1 MSRELTEKKRRN
13 ITPSKGVVEPKMTQ
27 PPYRDYRTPYTGNTQ
42 AVFTEADG
50 KKIVTTH
57 YLLNAFIKNVK
68 NGTHKVES
76 KAEFDKQWLSV
87 LGKSASEIL
96 EPEGFTKQDYAD
108 YIHEYNEP
116 VNNNYSY
123 TFSSNGTMIYEPV
136 DFKVTKINKTYGF
149 TRQDTGECCNFTIV
163 KDGNGGF
170 TYKLQELDYF
180 NLPEWVG
187 GWWRKDTILNNR
199 THERLKVS

>member
-13 ITPSKGVVEPKMTQ
+13 IRGDKAVVEQETIQEPYQDPK
-27 PPYRDYRTPYTGNTQ
+27 TPYTGNTQ
-42 AVFTEADG
+42 NIFTEVEG
-50 KKIVTTH
+50 KRIISTH

-76 KAEFDKQWLSV
+76 KADSDKSWLS
-87 LGKSASEIL
+87 LMSKYAGEIL
-96 EPEGFTKQDYAD
+96 ELEGFTKQDYVD

-116 VNNNYSY
+116 IANNYLYS
-123 TFSSNGTMIYEPV
+123 FGGAYEPV
-136 DFKVTKINKTYGF
+136 EFKITKINKTYGF
-149 TRQDTGECCNFTIV
+149 TRQDNGECCNFTII

-170 TYKLQELDYF
+170 TYKLQELDDF

-187 GWWRKDTILNNR
+187 GWLRKDNILNNR
-199 THERLKVS
+199 THERLNVS

>member
-13 ITPSKGVVEPKMTQ
+13 IRGDKAVIEPETIQ
-27 PPYRDYRTPYTGNTQ
+27 EPYQDFRTPYTGNTQ
-42 AVFTEADG
+42 AVFTEVDG

-57 YLLNAFIKNVK
+57 YLLNTFIKNVK

-96 EPEGFTKQDYAD
+96 DPEGFTKQDYAD

-116 VNNNYSY
+116 VDNNYSY
-123 TFSSNGTMIYEPV
+123 TFSSSNGSKVYEPV

-149 TRQDTGECCNFTIV
+149 TRQDNGECCNFTIV

-170 TYKLQELDYF
+170 TYKLQELDDF
-180 NLPEWVG
+180 NLPEGVG
-187 GWWRKDTILNNR
+187 G
-199 THERLKVS
+199 

>member
-13 ITPSKGVVEPKMTQ
+13 IRGDKAVARQETIQEPYQ
-27 PPYRDYRTPYTGNTQ
+27 DLRTPYTGDTQ
-42 AVFTEADG
+42 AVFTEVEG
-50 KKIVTTH
+50 KRIISTH

-68 NGTHKVES
+68 NGTHEVES
-76 KAEFDKQWLSV
+76 KAESDKRWLS
-87 LGKSASEIL
+87 LMSKYAGEIL

-116 VNNNYSY
+116 IANNYLYS
-123 TFSSNGTMIYEPV
+123 FGGAYEPV
-136 DFKVTKINKTYGF
+136 EFKVTKINKTFGF

-163 KDGNGGF
+163 KDKDRDGF
-170 TYKLQELDYF
+170 TYKLQPLDDF

-187 GWWRKDTILNNR
+187 GWWRKDTI
-199 THERLKVS
+199 

>member
-13 ITPSKGVVEPKMTQ
+13 IRGDKAVVRQETIQEPYQ
-27 PPYRDYRTPYTGNTQ
+27 DLRTPYTGDTQ
-42 AVFTEADG
+42 AVFTEVEG
-50 KKIVTTH
+50 KRIISTH

-116 VNNNYSY
+116 VDNNYSY
-123 TFSSNGTMIYEPV
+123 TFNSNGTMIYEPV

-187 GWWRKDTILNNR
+187 GVDDEKTRFKTIEHTNG
-199 THERLKVS
+199 